1 MKIGLLYPIESN
13 RLEISF
19 FQARERVH
27 SVHRKYAWMQFSMP
41 HCSVLLSQ
49 KSRKKG
55 GVLMAKI
62 DAYAYYLSTYGQN
75 RPTRY
80 DSHKKSDLRKIY
92 NAIVK
97 TNREAPLYKLSGE
110 DEVAKYAI
118 DIKENAKAI
127 QNVVASLS
135 DSYGDFSDSFRKK
148 VAISSDEET
157 VGVKY
162 IGDGTEA
169 IELESFN
176 IEVKQLSSP
185 QINTGNFLRNEGLS
199 FIPGTYSFD
208 LNINYAAYEFQFN
221 VNSGESNLDVMR
233 KLAGLVNRSSL
244 GINATIKHG
253 TTELGEPASA
263 LNLTSRQMGRNGE
276 EPIFTI
282 KPGPSS
288 ESIQFL
294 GLLGIEHITK
304 QAENSHFL
312 VNGEE
317 LESLSNSF
325 TVNNTFELSLNQ
337 VSKEGQV
344 AEISFKTD
352 IDAVADN
359 VMSLINAFNRILQ
372 IAESSSTEATGD
384 TNKLLNEM
392 SSVSRSRRESLGE
405 IGLEVAENGTIALNK
420 EKLEAAIQPDRA
432 DKTFG
437 RLSSF
442 KNAIGAKADAVAINP
457 MNYVN
462 KVVVN
467 YKNPGHTFTAPY
479 FSSVYSGMMLDRYI

>member
-1 MKIGLLYPIESN
+1 
-13 RLEISF
+13 
-19 FQARERVH
+19 
-27 SVHRKYAWMQFSMP
+27 
-41 HCSVLLSQ
+41 
-49 KSRKKG
+49 
-55 GVLMAKI
+55 MAKI

-110 DEVAKYAI
+110 DEVARYAI

-162 IGDGTEA
+162 VGNGNETT
-169 IELESFN
+169 ELENFN

-185 QINTGNFLRNEGLS
+185 QINTGHFLKNDGLS
-199 FIPGTYSFD
+199 IIPGKYSFD
-208 LNINYAAYEFQFN
+208 LNVNYAAYEFQFN
-221 VNSGESNLDVMR
+221 VNPGENNLDVMR

-244 GINATIKHG
+244 GISATIKHG
-253 TTELGEPASA
+253 TTEQGEPASA
-263 LNLTSRQMGRNGE
+263 LNLTSRQMGRSSE

-282 KPGPSS
+282 KPGPTS

-294 GLLGIEHITK
+294 DQLGIENITH
-304 QAENSHFL
+304 QAENSRFL

-317 LESLSNSF
+317 LESLSNTF
-325 TVNNTFELSLNQ
+325 TINETFELSLNK
-337 VSKEGQV
+337 VSPEGQA

-352 IDAVADN
+352 VEAVADN
-359 VMSLINAFNRILQ
+359 VMSLVNAFNGILK
-372 IAESSSTEATGD
+372 IAESSSAEATGD
-384 TNKLLNEM
+384 TNKLFNEM

-405 IGLEVAENGTIALNK
+405 IGLDVADNGTITLNK
-420 EKLEAAIQPDRA
+420 EKLEVAIQPDQA
-432 DKTFG
+432 DKTFA
-437 RLSSF
+437 RLSAF

-467 YKNPGHTFTAPY
+467 YKNPSKTFTAPY

>member
-1 MKIGLLYPIESN
+1 MDLLCPTAHLADN
-13 RLEISF
+13 
-19 FQARERVH
+19 QG
-27 SVHRKYAWMQFSMP
+27 RKEGFL
-41 HCSVLLSQ
+41 V
-49 KSRKKG
+49 
-55 GVLMAKI
+55 AKI

-148 VAISSDEET
+148 VAISSDETT

-162 IGDGTEA
+162 VGDGTESTA
-169 IELESFN
+169 LENFN

-185 QINTGNFLRNEGLS
+185 QINRGNMLRNDGLTI
-199 FIPGTYSFD
+199 IPGTYSFD
-208 LNINYAAYEFQFN
+208 LNVNYAAYEFQFS
-221 VNSGESNLDVMR
+221 VNPGESNLDVLK

-244 GINATIKHG
+244 GINATIHHG
-253 TTELGEPASA
+253 TTDIGEPASA
-263 LNLTSRQMGRNGE
+263 LNLTSRQMGRSGNE
-276 EPIFTI
+276 SIFTI
-282 KPGPSS
+282 KPGPTA
-288 ESIQFL
+288 ESIQL
-294 GLLGIEHITK
+294 VNLLGIENIS
-304 QAENSHFL
+304 QEAENSRFL

-317 LESLSNSF
+317 LESLSNTF
-325 TVNNTFELSLNQ
+325 TINNTFELSLNA
-337 VSKEGQV
+337 VSLEGQA

-359 VMSLINAFNRILQ
+359 VMSLVNAFNGILK
-372 IAESSSTEATGD
+372 IAENSSAEATGD

-405 IGLEVAENGTIALNK
+405 IGLEVAENGSITLNK
-420 EKLEAAIQPDRA
+420 DKLESAIQPERA
-432 DKTFG
+432 DQTFS
-437 RLSSF
+437 RLTKF

-457 MNYVN
+457 MDYVN
-462 KVVVN
+462 KVVVA
-467 YKNPGHTFTAPY
+467 YKNPGKTFTAPY
-479 FSSVYSGMMLDRYI
+479 FSSVYSGMMLDRYV

>member
-1 MKIGLLYPIESN
+1 M
-13 RLEISF
+13 
-19 FQARERVH
+19 AR
-27 SVHRKYAWMQFSMP
+27 
-41 HCSVLLSQ
+41 
-49 KSRKKG
+49 
-55 GVLMAKI
+55 I

-135 DSYGDFSDSFRKK
+135 DSYGDFSDSFRRK

-162 IGDGTEA
+162 VGNGSESE
-169 IELESFN
+169 ELENFN

-185 QINTGNFLRNEGLS
+185 QINTGHFLKNDALS
-199 FIPGTYSFD
+199 IIPGKYSFD
-208 LNINYAAYEFQFN
+208 LNVNYAAYEFQFN
-221 VNSGESNLDVMR
+221 VNPGESNLDVMR

-244 GINATIKHG
+244 GISATIKHG
-253 TTELGEPASA
+253 TTEQGEPASA
-263 LNLTSRQMGRNGE
+263 LNLTSRQMGRSSE

-282 KPGPSS
+282 KPGPTS
-288 ESIQFL
+288 ESMQFL
-294 GLLGIEHITK
+294 EQLGIENITK

-312 VNGEE
+312 INGEE

-325 TVNNTFELSLNQ
+325 TINETFELSLNK
-337 VSKEGQV
+337 VSPEGQA

-352 IDAVADN
+352 VDAVADN
-359 VMSLINAFNRILQ
+359 VMSLVNAFNGILK
-372 IAESSSTEATGD
+372 IAESSSAEATGD
-384 TNKLLNEM
+384 TNKLFNEM

-405 IGLEVAENGTIALNK
+405 IGLDVADNGTITLNK
-420 EKLEAAIQPDRA
+420 EKLEIAIQPDQA
-432 DKTFG
+432 DKTFA
-437 RLSSF
+437 RLSAF

-467 YKNPGHTFTAPY
+467 YKNPSKTFTAPY

>member
-1 MKIGLLYPIESN
+1 M
-13 RLEISF
+13 
-19 FQARERVH
+19 AR
-27 SVHRKYAWMQFSMP
+27 
-41 HCSVLLSQ
+41 
-49 KSRKKG
+49 
-55 GVLMAKI
+55 I

-92 NAIVK
+92 NQIVK

-127 QNVVASLS
+127 QTTVASLS

-162 IGDGTEA
+162 IGDGTETT
-169 IELESFN
+169 ELENFN

-185 QINTGNFLRNEGLS
+185 QINTGNFLKNDNLS
-199 FIPGTYSFD
+199 IIPGTYSFD
-208 LNINYAAYEFQFN
+208 LNINYAAYEFQFS
-221 VNSGESNLDVMR
+221 VNTGETNLDVLR

-244 GINATIKHG
+244 GISATIKHG
-253 TTELGEPASA
+253 TTDVGEPASA
-263 LNLTSRQMGRNGE
+263 LNLTSRQMGRNDN

-282 KPGPSS
+282 KPGPTA
-288 ESIQFL
+288 ESMQL
-294 GLLGIEHITK
+294 VNLLGIERISK
-304 QAENSHFL
+304 EAENSRFL

-325 TVNNTFELSLNQ
+325 TVNNTFELTLNR
-337 VSKEGQV
+337 VSPEGQA

-359 VMSLINAFNRILQ
+359 VMSLVDAFNGILK
-372 IAESSSTEATGD
+372 IAENSSAEATGD

-392 SSVSRSRRESLGE
+392 SSVSRSRRESLGD
-405 IGLEVAENGTIALNK
+405 IGLEVADNGTITLNK
-420 EKLEAAIQPDRA
+420 AKLEAAIQPERA
-432 DKTFG
+432 DQTFE
-437 RLSSF
+437 RLSRF
-442 KNAIGAKADAVAINP
+442 KNAIGAKADEVAINP

-462 KVVVN
+462 KVIVN
-467 YKNPGHTFTAPY
+467 YKNPGKTFTAPY

>member
-1 MKIGLLYPIESN
+1 M
-13 RLEISF
+13 
-19 FQARERVH
+19 AR
-27 SVHRKYAWMQFSMP
+27 
-41 HCSVLLSQ
+41 
-49 KSRKKG
+49 
-55 GVLMAKI
+55 I

-118 DIKENAKAI
+118 DIKENTKAI

-135 DSYGDFSDSFRKK
+135 DSYGDFSDSFRRK

-162 IGDGTEA
+162 VGNGSESE
-169 IELESFN
+169 ELENFN

-185 QINTGNFLRNEGLS
+185 QINTGHFLKNDALS
-199 FIPGTYSFD
+199 IIPGKYSFD
-208 LNINYAAYEFQFN
+208 LNVNYAAYEFQFN
-221 VNSGESNLDVMR
+221 VNPGESNLDVMR

-244 GINATIKHG
+244 GISATIKHG
-253 TTELGEPASA
+253 TTEQGEPASA
-263 LNLTSRQMGRNGE
+263 LNLTSRQMGRSSE

-282 KPGPSS
+282 KPGPTS
-288 ESIQFL
+288 ESMQFL
-294 GLLGIEHITK
+294 EQLGIENITK
-304 QAENSHFL
+304 QAENSRFL
-312 VNGEE
+312 INGEE

-325 TVNNTFELSLNQ
+325 TINETFELSLNK
-337 VSKEGQV
+337 VSPEGQA

-352 IDAVADN
+352 VDALADN
-359 VMSLINAFNRILQ
+359 VMSLVNAFNGILK
-372 IAESSSTEATGD
+372 IAESSSAEATGD
-384 TNKLLNEM
+384 TNKLFNEM

-405 IGLEVAENGTIALNK
+405 IGLDVADNGTITLNK
-420 EKLEAAIQPDRA
+420 EKLEIAIQPDQA
-432 DKTFG
+432 DKTFA
-437 RLSSF
+437 RLSAF

-467 YKNPGHTFTAPY
+467 YKNPSKTFTAPY

>member
-1 MKIGLLYPIESN
+1 M
-13 RLEISF
+13 
-19 FQARERVH
+19 AR
-27 SVHRKYAWMQFSMP
+27 
-41 HCSVLLSQ
+41 
-49 KSRKKG
+49 
-55 GVLMAKI
+55 I

-135 DSYGDFSDSFRKK
+135 DNYGEFTDSFRKK
-148 VAISSDEET
+148 VALSSDEDT

-162 IGDGTEA
+162 IGNGTETG
-169 IELESFN
+169 ELENFN
-176 IEVKQLSSP
+176 IEVTQLSSP
-185 QINTGNFLRNEGLS
+185 QVNTGHFLRNDALS
-199 FIPGTYSFD
+199 IIPGKYSFD
-208 LNINYAAYEFQFN
+208 LNVNYAAYEFQFN
-221 VNSGESNLDVMR
+221 VNPGESNLDVMR

-244 GINATIKHG
+244 GISATIKHG
-253 TTELGEPASA
+253 TTPEGEPASA
-263 LNLTSRQMGRNGE
+263 LNLTSRQMGRSSE
-276 EPIFTI
+276 EPIFSI
-282 KPGPSS
+282 KPGPTS

-294 GLLGIEHITK
+294 ERLGIEKITK
-304 QAENSHFL
+304 QAENSRFL
-312 VNGEE
+312 INGEE
-317 LESLSNSF
+317 MESLSNTF
-325 TVNNTFELSLNQ
+325 TINDTFELSLNKT
-337 VSKEGQV
+337 SPEGQPV
-344 AEISFKTD
+344 KISFKTD
-352 IDAVADN
+352 VDAVADN
-359 VMSLINAFNRILQ
+359 IMSLVNAFNGILK
-372 IAESSSTEATGD
+372 IAEGSSAEVTGD
-384 TNKLLNEM
+384 TNKLFNEM

-405 IGLEVAENGTIALNK
+405 IGLDVADNGTITLNK
-420 EKLEAAIQPDRA
+420 EQLEIAIQPENA

-437 RLSSF
+437 RLSAF
-442 KNAIGAKADAVAINP
+442 KNAMGAKADTIAINP

-467 YKNPGHTFTAPY
+467 YKNPIKTFTAPY

>member
-1 MKIGLLYPIESN
+1 M
-13 RLEISF
+13 
-19 FQARERVH
+19 AR
-27 SVHRKYAWMQFSMP
+27 
-41 HCSVLLSQ
+41 
-49 KSRKKG
+49 
-55 GVLMAKI
+55 I

-135 DSYGDFSDSFRKK
+135 DSYGDFSDSFRRK

-162 IGDGTEA
+162 VGNGSESE
-169 IELESFN
+169 ELENFN

-185 QINTGNFLRNEGLS
+185 QINTGHFLKNDALS
-199 FIPGTYSFD
+199 IIPGKYSFD
-208 LNINYAAYEFQFN
+208 LNVNYAAYEFQFN
-221 VNSGESNLDVMR
+221 VNPGESNLDVMR

-244 GINATIKHG
+244 GISATIKHG
-253 TTELGEPASA
+253 TTEQGEPASA
-263 LNLTSRQMGRNGE
+263 LNLTSRQMGRSSE

-282 KPGPSS
+282 KPGPTS
-288 ESIQFL
+288 ESMQFL
-294 GLLGIEHITK
+294 EQLGIENITK
-304 QAENSHFL
+304 QAENSRFL
-312 VNGEE
+312 INGEE

-325 TVNNTFELSLNQ
+325 TINETFELSLNK
-337 VSKEGQV
+337 VSPEGQA

-352 IDAVADN
+352 VDAVADN
-359 VMSLINAFNRILQ
+359 VMSLVNAFNGILK
-372 IAESSSTEATGD
+372 IAESSSAEATGD
-384 TNKLLNEM
+384 TNKLFNEM

-405 IGLEVAENGTIALNK
+405 IGLDVADNGTITLNK
-420 EKLEAAIQPDRA
+420 AKLEIAIQPDQA
-432 DKTFG
+432 DKTFA
-437 RLSSF
+437 RLSAF

-467 YKNPGHTFTAPY
+467 YKNPSKTFTAPY

>member
-1 MKIGLLYPIESN
+1 M
-13 RLEISF
+13 
-19 FQARERVH
+19 AR
-27 SVHRKYAWMQFSMP
+27 
-41 HCSVLLSQ
+41 
-49 KSRKKG
+49 
-55 GVLMAKI
+55 I
-62 DAYAYYLSTYGQN
+62 DAYAYYLTTYSQN

-92 NAIVK
+92 NQIVK

-148 VAISSDEET
+148 VAISSDEDT

-162 IGDGTEA
+162 VGDGTET
-169 IELESFN
+169 IDLENFN

-185 QINTGNFLRNEGLS
+185 QINTGNYLKNEGLS
-199 FIPGTYSFD
+199 LIPGNYSFD
-208 LNINYAAYEFQFN
+208 LDINNTAYEFQFSIN
-221 VNSGESNLDVMR
+221 PGETNLDVMK

-244 GINATIKHG
+244 GISATIKHG
-253 TTELGEPASA
+253 TAEDGAPASA
-263 LNLTSRQMGRNGE
+263 LTLTSRQTGRRSE
-276 EPIFTI
+276 EPLFKIT
-282 KPGPSS
+282 PGPTAG
-288 ESIQFL
+288 SIQTVDH
-294 GLLGIEHITK
+294 LGIESITK
-304 QAENSHFL
+304 EAENSLFL
-312 VNGEE
+312 FNGEE
-317 LESLSNSF
+317 LQSLSNSF
-325 TVNNTFELSLNQ
+325 TINETFELTLKDISP
-337 VSKEGQV
+337 EGQA

-352 IDAVADN
+352 VDAVADN
-359 VMSLINAFNRILQ
+359 VMSLVNAFNGILK
-372 IAESSSTEATGD
+372 IAENSSAEATGD
-384 TNKLLNEM
+384 TNKLFNEM
-392 SSVSRSRRESLGE
+392 SSVSRSRRESLGD
-405 IGLEVAENGTIALNK
+405 IGLDVAENGSISLNK

-432 DKTFG
+432 EQTFG
-437 RLSSF
+437 RLTSF

>member
-1 MKIGLLYPIESN
+1 M
-13 RLEISF
+13 
-19 FQARERVH
+19 AR
-27 SVHRKYAWMQFSMP
+27 
-41 HCSVLLSQ
+41 
-49 KSRKKG
+49 
-55 GVLMAKI
+55 I

-75 RPTRY
+75 RPTRH

-135 DSYGDFSDSFRKK
+135 DSYGNFSDSFRKK

-162 IGDGTEA
+162 IGDGSESA
-169 IELESFN
+169 DLENFN
-176 IEVKQLSSP
+176 IEVTQLSSP
-185 QINTGNFLRNEGLS
+185 QINSGHLLKNDALS
-199 FIPGTYSFD
+199 IIPGKYSFD
-208 LNINYAAYEFQFN
+208 LNVNYATYEFQFN
-221 VNSGESNLDVMR
+221 VNPNENNLEVMR

-244 GINATIKHG
+244 GISATIKHG
-253 TTELGEPASA
+253 TTEQGEPASA
-263 LNLTSRQMGRNGE
+263 LSLTSRQMGRSSE
-276 EPIFTI
+276 EPVFTI
-282 KPGPSS
+282 KPGPTS

-294 GLLGIEHITK
+294 EQLGIEKITQ
-304 QAENSHFL
+304 QAENSRFL

-325 TVNNTFELSLNQ
+325 TINDTFELSLNK
-337 VSKEGQV
+337 VSPKGQT

-352 IDAVADN
+352 VDAVADN
-359 VMSLINAFNRILQ
+359 VMSLINAFNGILK
-372 IAESSSTEATGD
+372 IAEGSSAEAVGD
-384 TNKLLNEM
+384 TNKLFNEM
-392 SSVSRSRRESLGE
+392 SSVSRSRRESLGN
-405 IGLEVAENGTIALNK
+405 IGLEVAENGTITLNK
-420 EKLEAAIQPDRA
+420 ETLEAAIQPDCA
-432 DKTFG
+432 DATFH
-437 RLSSF
+437 RLSNF
-442 KNAIGAKADAVAINP
+442 KNAIGAKADEVSINP

-467 YKNPGHTFTAPY
+467 YKNPGRTFTAPY
-479 FSSVYSGMMLDRYI
+479 FSSVYSGMMLDKYI

>member
-1 MKIGLLYPIESN
+1 
-13 RLEISF
+13 
-19 FQARERVH
+19 
-27 SVHRKYAWMQFSMP
+27 
-41 HCSVLLSQ
+41 
-49 KSRKKG
+49 
-55 GVLMAKI
+55 MAKI

-97 TNREAPLYKLSGE
+97 TNREAPLYKLSAG
-110 DEVAKYAI
+110 DDVAKYAI

-135 DSYGDFSDSFRKK
+135 DNYGDFSDSFRRK
-148 VAISSDEET
+148 VAVSSNEAS

-162 IGDGTEA
+162 VGNGTEKT
-169 IELESFN
+169 EFENFQ

-185 QINTGNFLRNEGLS
+185 QINVGKMLKDDELS
-199 FIPGTYSFD
+199 INPGTYSFD
-208 LNINYAAYEFQFN
+208 LNVNYAAYEFQFTVKPN
-221 VNSGESNLDVMR
+221 ETNQDVIK

-244 GINATIKHG
+244 GVNATLMHG
-253 TTELGEPASA
+253 TTDLGEPATA
-263 LNLTSRQMGRNGE
+263 LKLTSRQMGRSND

-282 KPGPSS
+282 EPGSS
-288 ESIQFL
+288 AESIQL
-294 GLLGIEHITK
+294 LVQLGIDRVTK
-304 QAENSHFL
+304 EAENARFL
-312 VNGEE
+312 IDGEE
-317 LESLSNSF
+317 LVSLSNTF
-325 TVNNTFELSLNQ
+325 TVNDTFELSLNGE
-337 VSKEGQV
+337 SPEGQP
-344 AEISFKTD
+344 AQISFKTD
-352 IDAVADN
+352 VDAVADN
-359 VMSLINAFNRILQ
+359 VMTLINAFNGILE
-372 IAESSSTEATGD
+372 IAENSSAEATGD
-384 TNKLLNEM
+384 TNKLFNEM

-405 IGLEVAENGTIALNK
+405 IGLEVAENGTITLNK
-420 EKLEAAIQPDRA
+420 EKLEEAIAPDRA
-432 DKTFG
+432 ETTFK
-437 RLSSF
+437 RLAKF